1 MNIPYVALASPPV
14 MAENQESVGW
24 GFLIPAAK
32 CRTKAEQAASWQK
45 KLYFSWY
52 YGQIRHAAGLL
63 LLPPRDGND
72 PHGVI

>member
-1 MNIPYVALASPPV
+1 
-14 MAENQESVGW
+14 MAENQDNAGW
-24 GFLIPAAK
+24 GAAK